1 MGKNDV
7 KPPRTLSPSEL
18 YELREI
24 QRLLGLSAWSI
35 WRARRGG
42 LRIHRISGREFVLG
56 KDFVEYL
63 EFRTSQ
69 RQAKKRRPQ
78 THRTKLKGPHD
89 GPRART
95 IKDAH

>member
-1 MGKNDV
+1 MGKNEA

-69 RQAKKRRPQ
+69 RQQ